1 MSIKVTVI
9 IQNEENWYV
18 AKCIE
23 NNVAS
28 QGSTI
33 EEALNNLTEA
43 LQLYYEDEDNII
55 EQHQILVTTLEVAI

>member
-1 MSIKVTVI
+1 MSINVTVI
-9 IQNEENWYV
+9 IQNEETWYV

-55 EQHQILVTTLEVAI
+55 EQHQILVTTLEVAK